1 MFTAHKSNRKSS
13 FQLFRAL
20 ICFGFD
26 FICMRNP
33 WCHCCFHLIW
43 IIDTKCQTKNN
54 SIVDNFLLLKKKSSE
69 SKTVLILESC
79 WNCICKL
86 CVYFIKG
93 SELTNFDFISV
104 FFKQIQIFSLSYLY
118 VALYF
123 NKTLISVWI
132 YCNHLQQHFLAF
144 HFGLSFVF

>member
-43 IIDTKCQTKNN
+43 IIDTKCQPKNN

-93 SELTNFDFISV
+93 SELTNFDFISFFLNNYKFLVCLTYMLLCILTKLWSV
-104 FFKQIQIFSLSYLY
+104 FEFIATICSNIF
-118 VALYF
+118 
-123 NKTLISVWI
+123 
-132 YCNHLQQHFLAF
+132 
-144 HFGLSFVF
+144 